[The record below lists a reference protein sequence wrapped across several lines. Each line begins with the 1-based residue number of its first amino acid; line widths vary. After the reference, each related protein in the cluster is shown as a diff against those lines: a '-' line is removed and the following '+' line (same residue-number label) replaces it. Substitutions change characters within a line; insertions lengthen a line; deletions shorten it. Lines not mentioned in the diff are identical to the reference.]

1 MSETPLKAYEISH
14 EDDLLLIREYPDEA
28 PRDWTSKMKWLAEK
42 RGLPFE
48 MMPGEPEYRMDRVD
62 DRNDPYL

>member
-1 MSETPLKAYEISH
+1 MSATPSQAYELRH
-14 EDDLLLIREYPDEA
+14 EDWMLLIEEYPDEA
-28 PRDWTSKMKWLAEK
+28 PRDWTSQMKWLAEK

-48 MMPGEPEYRMDRVD
+48 MMPGEPEYRMD